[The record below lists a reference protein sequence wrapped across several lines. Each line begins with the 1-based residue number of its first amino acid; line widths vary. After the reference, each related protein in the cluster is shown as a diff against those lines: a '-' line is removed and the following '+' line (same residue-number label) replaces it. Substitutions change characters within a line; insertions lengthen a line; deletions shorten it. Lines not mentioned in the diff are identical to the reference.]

1 MVLVISIEHDSHCQ
15 RLSLKS
21 YPRDLASEVLQPF
34 DELEDMKSS
43 VGSKTNFIHQRALII
58 SFEIIPKGNFDL
70 DFLESNPD

>member
-1 MVLVISIEHDSHCQ
+1 MTVIAKGFHSRATQEIAE
-15 RLSLKS
+15 
-21 YPRDLASEVLQPF
+21 ASEVLLQPF

-58 SFEIIPKGNFDL
+58 RIFLGNFDL